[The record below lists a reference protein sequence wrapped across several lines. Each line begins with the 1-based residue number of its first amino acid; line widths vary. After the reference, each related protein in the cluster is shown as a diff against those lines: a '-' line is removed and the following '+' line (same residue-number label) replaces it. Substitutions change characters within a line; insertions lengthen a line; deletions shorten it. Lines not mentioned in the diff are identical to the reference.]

1 MAAIVLDFN
10 ACQKADCKA
19 IYFTEETGAYASS
32 RLHGWGS
39 PNNTTSQAETAV
51 LTILKPDG
59 TSTIINLFTSSF
71 PTTNRSLEYIITNT
85 ALGLG
90 ATQSIPDGKYK
101 FTYTVART
109 TATAFSFTQIKEF
122 FFYCNAKCCIYNMF
136 TDLDSCTSCDT
147 EKKEQAIEA
156 YTMYQSLV
164 NAAKCG
170 QSTKFANLLTLVNK
184 LCIDSDCL
192 TCK

>member
-1 MAAIVLDFN
+1 MAVVLDFN
-10 ACQKADCKA
+10 VCSKADCKA
-19 IYFTEETGAYASS
+19 LYFKELTGAYDSNNN
-32 RLHGWGS
+32 LTGWGS
-39 PNNTTSQAETAV
+39 PNSAHTAAETAT

-59 TSTIINLFTSSF
+59 TTTILDLFPSSF
-71 PTTNRSLEYIITNT
+71 PTTDKSLEYIISNT

-109 TATAFSFTQIKEF
+109 TATAFSYTQIKEF
-122 FFYCNAKCCIYNMF
+122 FLYCNAKCCIYNMF

-147 EKKEQAIEA
+147 EKKEEALEA

-164 NAAKCG
+164 NAANCG
-170 QSTKFANLLTLVNK
+170 QSTKFANLLELVNK
-184 LCIDSDCL
+184 LCTDSDCL